1 MIVQMEHMHK
11 LWVLIFF
18 ITVLMNL
25 SAEDG
30 SANFDDGRE
39 NMSNLLASLPVH
51 RDGDSIWGQR
61 PEDLTIGKF
70 SNSLHDSETSRI
82 YHVLIEFFSSLQ
94 TSSLDKTEPE
104 DISEAV
110 DEKSES
116 TWKAYVDPSMHHLF
130 IKLHENLFTDPIQIE
145 RLRIGEYKTTEKQM
159 DRISVPVRILTE
171 TDENHLFTIYLIWDK
186 GSSEKKWLIHDLV
199 QEK

>member
-1 MIVQMEHMHK
+1 MIVQIKHMHK
-11 LWVLIFF
+11 LWVLILF

-30 SANFDDGRE
+30 TANFDYGRK

-51 RDGDSIWGQR
+51 REGDSVWGQR

-70 SNSLHDSETSRI
+70 SDPLRDSETSRI
-82 YHVLIEFFSSLQ
+82 YYVIIEFFTSLQ
-94 TSSLDKTEPE
+94 TSSLDETELE
-104 DISEAV
+104 DISEKV
-110 DEKSES
+110 DEESES
-116 TWKAYVDPSMHHLF
+116 TWKEYVDPSMHHLF
-130 IKLHENLFTDPIQIE
+130 PKLHEDLFADPMQIE
-145 RLRIGEYKTTEKQM
+145 SLRIGEHQTAEKQM
-159 DRISVPVRILTE
+159 DRVSVPVRILTE
-171 TDENHLFTIYLIWDK
+171 TNNNYLYTIYLIWDK